1 MEQILQDYRKLI
13 EELPEKI
20 KNSNFKP
27 QAIIK
32 LTSIPS
38 ATFYNRMKNRNFTL
52 SEAEKI
58 VRILKF
64 EEALQSEIKK
74 GEEDIK
80 NDRVKSFREVFGT

>member
-1 MEQILQDYRKLI
+1 MESVLQEYRKLI
-13 EELPEKI
+13 EDLPEKI
-20 KNSNFKP
+20 KQSHFKP

-38 ATFYNRMKNRNFTL
+38 ATFYNRMKNKNFTL

-64 EEALQSEIKK
+64 EEKLQAEIIK

-80 NDRVKSFREVFGT
+80 NGRIKEFGEIFDN

>member
-20 KNSNFKP
+20 KKSNFKT

-64 EEALQSEIKK
+64 EKTLQSEIMK

-80 NDRVKSFREVFGT
+80 NGRIKHFGEIFDT

>member
-20 KNSNFKP
+20 KKSNFKP

-64 EEALQSEIKK
+64 EKKLQSEIMK

-80 NDRVKSFREVFGT
+80 NGRIKHFGEIFDT